1 MLPVSVC
8 AQSCDPALQPILS
21 CFGGLKIPFGI
32 VTAEG
37 CLLHANAALVS
48 LLEACGWKQYPDHL
62 SLWIEPAG
70 ADCAPLPFTENAF
83 FQDAYPFETECLL
96 HYGPAPCEN
105 PATRPSRVSHANL
118 RSARLRLEAYG
129 GGGGK
134 TPPRILMTLQPR
146 DEKREHETHTRQA
159 VLTANGGQ
167 NLFGLWRSRIEEIMD
182 SFELDRIAEKTCRI
196 LADLT
201 CGRAVAF
208 YTFDHAPASSSA
220 SASAGTWKRLH
231 VFTNG
236 LDLRVPET
244 LAGRSAWLARAQEQG
259 IVEFDDLRKHAAKD
273 LPDWIRAGRDG
284 ALLTCQVRGDT
295 LALAFVWGAQ
305 VMLQAPEMRSL
316 LEQITLQ
323 AAQAVEHGRWFLM
336 ARHSGNQSHEIIE
349 NANVIILGMDLQGK
363 ITLWNQKA
371 CDVFGYASDDV
382 LGRPVREILRLGA
395 SNTHRAEHERFEQAI
410 AHQEPLTGF
419 EWSVRDKQ
427 GRDRYVVWNTC
438 LLSSADN
445 HILGFYAIG
454 QDITDLKELESQ
466 MYQTQRLESVGRLAR
481 GIAHDF
487 NNILN
492 GVGGFLYLME
502 KSPHDADAIRL
513 NCVRIRELTMRA
525 SRLVRQMQ
533 TYARQGKTEKRT
545 LDLNEALHQSLDIF
559 RASLRNDSIRVET
572 SLSCELPWIEGDFSQ
587 IEQVLMNLFMN
598 AVEAMPAGGV
608 LSVVTR
614 SEIVEDLQYACLEV
628 RDSGCGMPA
637 SVKDRIF
644 DPFFTTKKTGN
655 GLGLSAVY
663 GVLKAHGALLRVDS
677 EVGVGTCFTIHFPV
691 SEKKKE
697 EILGQEKQR
706 SLLVRGGNE
715 TILVVDDE
723 EAIRLVTEDL
733 LKTLGY
739 RVILAS
745 DGDEAVEI
753 YRERP
758 QSFDLVLMDID
769 MPNLNGR
776 AAGKIMRL
784 ARPDQKVLFTSG
796 YTDDAQVESLR
807 QAGFRHLL
815 AKPYTMFDLQE
826 SVRTL
831 LDTAQTPV
839 G

>member
-21 CFGGLKIPFGI
+21 FFGTLKIPFGI
-32 VTAEG
+32 ATPEG
-37 CLLHANAALVS
+37 GLIHSNPALNA
-48 LLEACGWKQYPDHL
+48 LLEACGWKQYPENL
-62 SLWIEPAG
+62 TRWIEPDGTEA
-70 ADCAPLPFTENAF
+70 APLPFTQNTF
-83 FQDAYPFETECLL
+83 FQDAYPFEADCLL
-96 HYGPAPCEN
+96 HHGPAPCG
-105 PATRPSRVSHANL
+105 PAARPDTAQNAHL
-118 RSARLRLEAYG
+118 RRAHLRLEAYG
-129 GGGGK
+129 GGGGS
-134 TPPRILMTLQPR
+134 TPPHILMMLQPLDAR
-146 DEKREHETHTRQA
+146 HEHTTHSRQA
-159 VLTANGGQ
+159 VLAANAGQ

-196 LADLT
+196 LTDLT
-201 CGRAVAF
+201 CARAVAF
-208 YTFDHAPASSSA
+208 YSLHDTARQN
-220 SASAGTWKRLH
+220 GTGAANAWKRLH
-231 VFTNG
+231 VLSSG
-236 LDLRVPET
+236 LEVRVPDT
-244 LAGRSAWLARAQEQG
+244 LDGRVPWLQWAQEQG
-259 IVEFDDLRKHAAKD
+259 IAEFSAIQKHSAKD
-273 LPDWIRAGRDG
+273 LPEWIRTTPDG
-284 ALLTCQVRGDT
+284 ALLTCQLRGDT
-295 LALAFVWGAQ
+295 LAIAFVWGAQ
-305 VMLQAPEMRSL
+305 VMLEAPEMRGL

-323 AAQAVEHGRWFLM
+323 AAQAVEHSRWFLM
-336 ARHSGNQSHEIIE
+336 ARHSGTQSHEIIE

-363 ITLWNQKA
+363 ITLWNHKA
-371 CDVFGYASDDV
+371 SDVFGYAGEDV
-382 LGRPVREILRLGA
+382 LGRPIREILNLGNTT
-395 SNTHRAEHERFEQAI
+395 SNRVEHERFEKAI
-410 AHQEPLTGF
+410 ANQEPLTGF

-481 GIAHDF
+481 GVAHDF

-614 SEIVEDLQYACLEV
+614 SETIEDLQYACLEV

-644 DPFFTTKKTGN
+644 DPFYTTKKTGN

-677 EVGVGTCFTIHFPV
+677 EVGIGTCFTIHFPV
-691 SEKKKE
+691 SQKKKE

-807 QAGFRHLL
+807 NAGFHHLL